1 MASRPNSTIPTR
13 ANPNPTGLAANNA
26 GGPTNASAWNTMGAA
41 GRPPAPNFTP
51 TANAP
56 ATTVAPTNGIQ
67 PVSGIA
73 PQMPNSATNTTPSAA
88 PSGGTSQ
95 LTPLPGTSSMK
106 SPNAPA
112 DVAWKGDAKPI
123 AGDLPKPTQVM
134 RASIPSPALDDVP
147 AANSPPLPTP
157 ATMEIATPMPPAATG
172 LTVQPVLMN
181 VPPTKVR
188 SQTDN

>member
-1 MASRPNSTIPTR
+1 MSIRTAGTWAGIVIVCGMTGCASTGSSPGMASRPNSTIPTR
-13 ANPNPTGLAANNA
+13 ANPNPTGQAANNA

-41 GRPPAPNFTP
+41 GRPPAPNSTP

-95 LTPLPGTSSMK
+95 LTPL
-106 SPNAPA
+106 
-112 DVAWKGDAKPI
+112 
-123 AGDLPKPTQVM
+123 
-134 RASIPSPALDDVP
+134 
-147 AANSPPLPTP
+147 
-157 ATMEIATPMPPAATG
+157 
-172 LTVQPVLMN
+172 
-181 VPPTKVR
+181 
-188 SQTDN
+188 